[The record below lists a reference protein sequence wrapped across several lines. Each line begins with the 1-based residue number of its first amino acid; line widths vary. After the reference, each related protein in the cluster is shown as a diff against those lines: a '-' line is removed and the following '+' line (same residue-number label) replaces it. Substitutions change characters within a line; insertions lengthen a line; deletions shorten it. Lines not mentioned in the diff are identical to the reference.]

1 MTTKIAIDTNV
12 LVYVHDKTADEKS
25 SIAKEL
31 LVSEPYLSTQVL
43 SEYLNVLRRL
53 LKITKVDLL
62 TKSTIWLDGCIIF
75 AVSLNTLKKAATLA
89 EKYDFQLFDA
99 IIVASALEAECTVLY
114 SEDMQHNQVIEG
126 KLTIVN
132 PFL

>member
-12 LVYVHDKTADEKS
+12 LVYIHDKTADEKS

-75 AVSLNTLKKAATLA
+75 AVSLNTLKKAATLT